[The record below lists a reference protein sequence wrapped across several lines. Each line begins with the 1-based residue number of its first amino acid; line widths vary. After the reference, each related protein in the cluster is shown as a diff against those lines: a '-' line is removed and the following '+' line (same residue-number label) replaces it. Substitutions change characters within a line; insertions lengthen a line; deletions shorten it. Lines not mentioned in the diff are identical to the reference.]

1 MNDAT
6 GETESNSQKAA
17 ENKIEIKKELELP
30 KIKEERTLKRGV
42 EDVAQTEAVTKKIK
56 TTPEPI
62 PQLKK
67 EEEEKKNETV
77 IKKPIEEI
85 IDGSELRKF
94 LNKNITPFL
103 IKALNDLSERWQ
115 KGEYNGLTSQ
125 AILLKFSEIIKGY
138 ADKS

>member
-42 EDVAQTEAVTKKIK
+42 VDVAQTEAVTKKIK